1 MLGLWLLL
9 ACVLVFVLI
18 TVVLVARGAEAKTAR
33 RRADAQFRQAFG
45 APDPP
50 SLMSAVRQIA
60 LQASGSTRVSGEALV
75 LAARAT
81 QRREVIPVLVALL
94 AHRSPEVAQAAN
106 LALNDLG
113 APGLR
118 AVWDGLRTHPESRQ
132 AGVGFLAN
140 HPDWL
145 FERLLEAF
153 VQAGDDGVTANLDL
167 WRLTGMRH
175 RLELLAQGSDAVN
188 RLRAHH
194 IRGLIG
200 TDGNRVA

>member
-9 ACVLVFVLI
+9 ACVVVFLAI
-18 TVVLVARGAEAKTAR
+18 TVVIAARAAGANAAR
-33 RRADAQFRQAFG
+33 RQAGSQLKAALSAGDSAAVLTAIRDIARRAPGTPTVTA
-45 APDPP
+45 
-50 SLMSAVRQIA
+50 
-60 LQASGSTRVSGEALV
+60 EALV
-75 LAARAT
+75 LAARRT

-94 AHRSPEVAQAAN
+94 AHRSPGAAQAAA

-118 AVWDGLRTHPESRQ
+118 AVWEAIATHSELRAP
-132 AGVGFLAN
+132 GVGFLEG

-145 FERLLEAF
+145 FERLMDTFTQQGEA
-153 VQAGDDGVTANLDL
+153 AVTGHQDL
-167 WRLTGMRH
+167 WRLPGMQH

-188 RLRAHH
+188 RLRARQ
-194 IRGLIG
+194 IRGLLG